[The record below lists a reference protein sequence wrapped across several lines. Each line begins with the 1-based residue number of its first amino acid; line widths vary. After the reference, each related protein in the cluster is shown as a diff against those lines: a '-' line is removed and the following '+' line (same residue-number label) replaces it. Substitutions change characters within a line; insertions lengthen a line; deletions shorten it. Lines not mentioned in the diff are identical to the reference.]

1 MGVITNSGKV
11 VLEKELSGWHVV
23 GVVEEDEYEVTL
35 TNFKYS
41 NCWGV
46 RGRLFDWV
54 TENGLMYVYQN
65 NIFVHPAKLGPS
77 LGDSIHTTA
86 SFSVNETALQRP
98 IISSSTV
105 NSTLYAGLNFPAI
118 SISVSQPHFPLSITP
133 ALPAGIRLIPRTD
146 GTAGYWIA
154 GVFETDGIFDIMIT
168 AKNPRGTDSLKLH
181 LVVEGAGGAA
191 V

>member
-1 MGVITNSGKV
+1 MITNSGKV

-46 RGRLFDWV
+46 RGRSFNWV

-65 NIFVHPAKLGPS
+65 NIFVHSTLGPS